1 MTFDYLHLVF
11 PSSLT
16 TPRNVSSFIYWQIK
30 WWQQKKKIKCLDI
43 YKKKQKKKQ
52 IVDRN
57 ASQYKKKQKCVK
69 SIWVLI

>member
-11 PSSLT
+11 PSFLM

-30 WWQQKKKIKCLDI
+30 WWQQKKKIKCHI
-43 YKKKQKKKQ
+43 KKKKKNKN

-57 ASQYKKKQKCVK
+57 ASQYKKKKQKCVK